1 MLRAL
6 GLPDYVNT
14 RK

>member
-6 GLPDYVNT
+6 GAHLVST
-14 RK
+14 ST